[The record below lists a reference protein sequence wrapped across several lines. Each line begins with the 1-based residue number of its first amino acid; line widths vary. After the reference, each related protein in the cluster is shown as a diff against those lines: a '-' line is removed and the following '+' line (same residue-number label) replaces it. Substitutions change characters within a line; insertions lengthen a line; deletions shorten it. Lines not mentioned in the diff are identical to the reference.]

1 LDVRGT
7 LRSDGLTVGG
17 DIYATGNIT
26 GYSDRRAKSD
36 IEKIENALEKIEQ
49 LNGYTFTMKGKR
61 YTGLIAQEILPILPE
76 AVTGSEET
84 NYAVAYDNM
93 MGLIVEA
100 IKELKQ
106 KIG

>member
-1 LDVRGT
+1 
-7 LRSDGLTVGG
+7 
-17 DIYATGNIT
+17 
-26 GYSDRRAKSD
+26 
-36 IEKIENALEKIEQ
+36 
-49 LNGYTFTMKGKR
+49 MKVKR
-61 YTGLIAQEILPILPE
+61 YTGIIAQEMLPILPE

-84 NYAVAYDNM
+84 NSAVAYGTM